1 VAGPGPAVFHV
12 RLNVRLEKLKGG
24 PYYAPNPLRG
34 GASSF
39 AKASEDMSKG
49 ARDGRGGEEN
59 FEIRNLALRR
69 SKPRGLGRSYGG
81 FKVEVYSLDRSHI
94 AKAIPLNKPTM

>member
-1 VAGPGPAVFHV
+1 MEFEPDSHV
-12 RLNVRLEKLKGG
+12 REGDFW

-49 ARDGRGGEEN
+49 E
-59 FEIRNLALRR
+59 
-69 SKPRGLGRSYGG
+69 RGLRG
-81 FKVEVYSLDRSHI
+81 
-94 AKAIPLNKPTM
+94 